1 MRYYF
6 VFFAFI
12 FTQIFAQ
19 KQPTKLSP
27 SKEPF
32 FLQNI
37 NQKQEEK
44 VKHIHSDTFGVSK
57 NKFDGNPHFSG
68 NVIFTHQGSTLMA
81 DEVILYQEENF
92 VKAFGN
98 VKLQNADGSI
108 ITADEMEYDGNTER
122 GIARK
127 NVVLTDPKQTINTN
141 ILYYDRKTNQAY
153 FNTGGTIRDYQG
165 SVMHTKSATYDIGA
179 KEIDFTGN
187 VRIDNPKY
195 ILEGANI
202 KQNQQTNTAHFS
214 GATTIFDKKN
224 PRNKVYTEQGSFNQS
239 TNEVFLNKNSV
250 IYYNNKKLTGDRL
263 YFNRNTNF
271 GKGDGNITLDDPY
284 ENRYIKGGYGEI
296 YQDKDSAMVTDKPYA
311 VKILSK
317 DTIYFSAEK
326 FITFQK
332 IDKKTQTKKSYLR
345 AYKRAR
351 FFKSNAQARAD
362 SISFDETDGVL
373 HFSIKPI
380 LWSGEKQVTGDK
392 IEAYFNT
399 KNENIDSL
407 KVIGNAMAI
416 SKSDSLNLKDE
427 FDQIKGR
434 RMIVIYEENQ
444 IKKAKVIGNA
454 QAITYADDINEKTNK
469 KERIGVNLST
479 CGEIVADV
487 EERKIQVVS
496 CNIGASMETYPMSFI
511 SKEKRFF
518 PDFNWN
524 TKDRL
529 RRWQDIFFD
538 SPNYEEIKYTSD
550 NTLYENAQRELNNKK
565 AKEESTHPKRKKK

>member
-165 SVMHTKSATYDIGA
+165 DTKG
-179 KEIDFTGN
+179 
-187 VRIDNPKY
+187 
-195 ILEGANI
+195 
-202 KQNQQTNTAHFS
+202 H
-214 GATTIFDKKN
+214 
-224 PRNKVYTEQGSFNQS
+224 
-239 TNEVFLNKNSV
+239 
-250 IYYNNKKLTGDRL
+250 
-263 YFNRNTNF
+263 
-271 GKGDGNITLDDPY
+271 
-284 ENRYIKGGYGEI
+284 
-296 YQDKDSAMVTDKPYA
+296 
-311 VKILSK
+311 
-317 DTIYFSAEK
+317 
-326 FITFQK
+326 
-332 IDKKTQTKKSYLR
+332 
-345 AYKRAR
+345 
-351 FFKSNAQARAD
+351 
-362 SISFDETDGVL
+362 
-373 HFSIKPI
+373 
-380 LWSGEKQVTGDK
+380 
-392 IEAYFNT
+392 
-399 KNENIDSL
+399 
-407 KVIGNAMAI
+407 
-416 SKSDSLNLKDE
+416 
-427 FDQIKGR
+427 
-434 RMIVIYEENQ
+434 
-444 IKKAKVIGNA
+444 
-454 QAITYADDINEKTNK
+454 
-469 KERIGVNLST
+469 
-479 CGEIVADV
+479 
-487 EERKIQVVS
+487 
-496 CNIGASMETYPMSFI
+496 
-511 SKEKRFF
+511 
-518 PDFNWN
+518 
-524 TKDRL
+524 
-529 RRWQDIFFD
+529 
-538 SPNYEEIKYTSD
+538 
-550 NTLYENAQRELNNKK
+550 
-565 AKEESTHPKRKKK
+565 